1 MNITNEVKVS
11 FQEIKPEIK
20 PEKALNLKDANYMT
34 WYVVENTNGETFTAI
49 KTYSAVA
56 VEPPILLINNRGQ
69 MLWLGSDGSNYKV
82 LNESAEINIKVY
94 AQ

>member
-11 FQEIKPEIK
+11 FQEIK

-34 WYVVENTNGETFTAI
+34 WYVVENTDGKTYTAI
-49 KTYSAVA
+49 KTHSTVA
-56 VEPPILLINNRGQ
+56 VEPAILLINNQGQ
-69 MLWLGSDGSNYKV
+69 MLWSNSDGSNYKV

>member
-11 FQEIKPEIK
+11 FQKKIE

-34 WYVVENTNGETFTAI
+34 WYVVENTDGKTYTAI

-56 VEPPILLINNRGQ
+56 VEPAILLINARGV
-69 MLWLGSDGSNYKV
+69 MLWSNSDGSNYKV

>member
-11 FQEIKPEIK
+11 FQKIEPK
-20 PEKALNLKDANYMT
+20 KALNLKDANYMT
-34 WYVVENTNGETFTAI
+34 WYVVENTDGETYTAI
-49 KTYSAVA
+49 KTYSTVA
-56 VEPPILLINNRGQ
+56 VEPAILLINGHGI
-69 MLWLGSDGSNYKV
+69 MLWSNSDGSNYKV

>member
-11 FQEIKPEIK
+11 FQKIE
-20 PEKALNLKDANYMT
+20 PEKALNLKDANYLT
-34 WYVVENTNGETFTAI
+34 WYVVENTDGDTYTAI
-49 KTYSAVA
+49 KTYSTVA
-56 VEPPILLINNRGQ
+56 AEPAILLINGHGV
-69 MLWLGSDGSNYKV
+69 MLWSNSDGSNYKV

>member
-11 FQEIKPEIK
+11 FQEIK

-34 WYVVENTNGETFTAI
+34 WYVIETYGETFTAI
-49 KTYSAVA
+49 KTYSTVA
-56 VEPPILLINNRGQ
+56 AEPAILAINNRGQ
-69 MLWLGSDGSNYKV
+69 MLWSNSDGSNYKV

>member
-11 FQEIKPEIK
+11 FQKIE

-34 WYVVENTNGETFTAI
+34 WYVVENTDGETYTAI
-49 KTYSAVA
+49 KTYSTVA
-56 VEPPILLINNRGQ
+56 VEPAILLINDRGQ
-69 MLWLGSDGSNYKV
+69 MLWSSSDGSNYKV
-82 LNESAEINIKVY
+82 LNESAEVNIKVY

>member
-11 FQEIKPEIK
+11 FQKIE

-34 WYVVENTNGETFTAI
+34 WYVVEDTEDTDGDTYTAI
-49 KTYSAVA
+49 KTYSTVA
-56 VEPPILLINNRGQ
+56 AEPAILLINGHGV
-69 MLWLGSDGSNYKV
+69 MLWSNSDGSNYKV

>member
-1 MNITNEVKVS
+1 MDIKNEVKVS
-11 FQEIKPEIK
+11 FQKIK

-34 WYVVENTNGETFTAI
+34 WYVVENTDGDTYTAI
-49 KTYSAVA
+49 KTYSTVA
-56 VEPPILLINNRGQ
+56 AEPAILLINDRGQ
-69 MLWLGSDGSNYKV
+69 MRWSSSDGSNYKV

>member
-1 MNITNEVKVS
+1 MDIKNEVKVS
-11 FQEIKPEIK
+11 FQKIK

-34 WYVVENTNGETFTAI
+34 WYVVENTDGDTYTAI
-49 KTYSAVA
+49 KTYSTVA
-56 VEPPILLINNRGQ
+56 VEPAILLINGHGV
-69 MLWLGSDGSNYKV
+69 MLWSNSDGSNYKV